1 MPKRL
6 NLPDSASLANAREDG
21 RMYAPSA
28 ARNADVIADLVAL
41 HAPAKGRALEIASGT
56 GEHSVHIAT
65 RLPGLIWQPSDI
77 DAARRCSINT
87 HGAKAG
93 LANLRS
99 AIDLDATSAGW
110 AAHHGGQDL
119 ILTVNLLHL
128 VSWSE
133 AQTLIKEAAK
143 ALAPGG
149 VLILYGPFMR
159 AGELTSAGD
168 ARFHADLR
176 AQDPELGYKDD
187 FDVIDT
193 LQSAWLDLVEVNE
206 MPANNLSFVARRGS

>member
-1 MPKRL
+1 MPRRL
-6 NLPDSASLANAREDG
+6 NLPDSASLANTGEGG

-56 GEHSVHIAT
+56 GEHSVHIAS

-77 DAARRCSINT
+77 DALRRASIDA
-87 HGAKAG
+87 HAAEAG
-93 LANLRS
+93 LANLRG
-99 AIDLDATSAGW
+99 AIDLDATRAGW
-110 AAHHGGQDL
+110 AANHGGQDV

-128 VSWSE
+128 VSWGE
-133 AQTLIKEAAK
+133 AQTLIKEAAA

-159 AGELTSAGD
+159 AGELTSTGD
-168 ARFHADLR
+168 QTFHNALTT
-176 AQDPELGYKDD
+176 QDPEIGYKDD
-187 FDVIDT
+187 FDVIDA
-193 LQSAWLDLVEVNE
+193 LQNAWLTLVEVNE
-206 MPANNLSFVARRGS
+206 MRANNLSFVARRGG